1 MHTGPQCGCWTHLG
15 LRGATFISDQ
25 QQIALSVDDNLFLEP
40 ATCHTHTHTQN
51 TWLHRKDR
59 AWGGQTDVGFACG
72 KIRPRLRPWRQP

>member
-40 ATCHTHTHTQN
+40 ATCHTHTHTKHLVTQERQSVGRANRRGLRLWKN
-51 TWLHRKDR
+51 T
-59 AWGGQTDVGFACG
+59 
-72 KIRPRLRPWRQP
+72 P